1 MEIEAIFSF
10 ANQYPSCAIDDI
22 PGEIAA
28 QIDHVYEYA
37 NTIKRRGLVGLRF
50 SYGNLA
56 NRMISQRYAD
66 SADWK
71 HELAAISDYSTVLE
85 LFSQQC
91 EDICPS
97 ALEVVL

>member
-10 ANQYPSCAIDDI
+10 ASQYPSCAIDGI
-22 PGEIAA
+22 PIEIAE
-28 QIDHVYEYA
+28 QIDHAYDYSY
-37 NTIKRRGLVGLRF
+37 RGNRLVGLRF
-50 SYGNLA
+50 SYGRLS
-56 NRMISQRYAD
+56 NRMIRQRYAD

-71 HELAAISDYSTVLE
+71 HDLDAISDYSTVLE
-85 LFSQQC
+85 WFSTQC